1 MVSTERAS
9 KSEQAL
15 MRHYSRKI
23 NRLRDK
29 EGKNCRTRGSCQFLS
44 SYDYKE
50 YSHTYYEFLFI
61 VSTINIF

>member
-50 YSHTYYEFLFI
+50 YSHTYY
-61 VSTINIF
+61 

>member
-29 EGKNCRTRGSCQFLS
+29 EGKNCRTRGSYQFLS

-50 YSHTYYEFLFI
+50 YSYTYY
-61 VSTINIF
+61 